1 MGEGDTLLNAAIGA
15 AVGLLLSF
23 LPAAIVIGGA
33 LAGYLQDI
41 PREYREGAKV
51 GALAGVFA
59 LVPVLLLFGT
69 VGSFL
74 LFDIGPRFDG
84 MFSVFGSILLFFG
97 AGYFVGGGALGGA
110 LGAYLA
116 DEL

>member
-1 MGEGDTLLNAAIGA
+1 MDEGDTILNAAIGA
-15 AVGLLLSF
+15 AVGLILSF

-33 LAGYLQDI
+33 LSGYLQDV

-51 GALAGVFA
+51 GGLAGVFA

-84 MFSVFGSILLFFG
+84 MFRFFAPILLFFG

-116 DEL
+116 DVL

>member
-1 MGEGDTLLNAAIGA
+1 MGEGDTILNAVIGA
-15 AVGLLLSF
+15 AVGLILSF

-59 LVPVLLLFGT
+59 LVPALLLFGT
-69 VGSFL
+69 VGGFMMAGMGRSGG
-74 LFDIGPRFDG
+74 LFALFAP
-84 MFSVFGSILLFFG
+84 ILLFFG